1 MFRLISSP
9 DQEFLALLLA
19 EHLRASIQNDPFKK
33 QTVIVQS
40 DGMANW
46 LKLRIAD
53 QLGICSHVDFVMPSN
68 YLWQLYHQLL
78 PEVPERSLFARE
90 RLAWLLLKLL
100 KTHPFDHNWGAL
112 HQLLSG
118 ATSDADLL
126 KLATQITD
134 WFDNYLMYR
143 PDWINEW
150 DQGNFQALNDNP
162 ELQWQA
168 KLWHLLV
175 QSIPQDQRWHRANI
189 AERFKQRVAQSDGL
203 ESVFLFGVNQ
213 LPPASLAQFVELS
226 QVTDVTLFWQNLS
239 SGYWGDMQNPKSRR
253 HIQDQLEREEHGSEL
268 DDYHPLFAHWGQ
280 AGRGFIKM
288 LVEADIYGAENSF
301 EYRFEPTE
309 RHEAPTLL
317 THLQSEILENID
329 CRDDRPEFSDQS
341 ISFNLAHSRLR
352 EVQVLKDAI
361 LTEMKRD
368 PELQP
373 KDIVVLI
380 PNLTTYAPLFHSV
393 FDLTTDTHRLPITVS
408 DRSELEELPLFRAVD
423 AILNLG
429 RSRATVSEVLD
440 LLDISVVRSKFGI
453 EQDQLEKIRHWVTEA
468 NVFWGWDDR
477 HWEELEFQSNGQH
490 HWEFAKQRLL
500 TSVLMSSDASSY
512 NGVIGDIDIAG
523 TDIDLLSRFI
533 LFIDQCQCLFWKQ
546 QQVLTAAEWQIELSE
561 HIASIIDSDHSDAE
575 ALSTVFKRINSF
587 FEAVSDAK
595 YDDAIGLDTL
605 RVPLSET
612 LLSTRNSQRFASGR
626 INVCTFLPMRSIPFK
641 MVCMIGMNDGEMPR
655 VVQRQNLDIVQRE
668 PRLGDR
674 RPASE
679 DKFMFLEALMS
690 AQSTLYL
697 SWLGEDIEKS
707 TVLEPSILIQ
717 ELRQFIE
724 QRYADGIL
732 NRITKRHP
740 LHAFNPSYFAETPED
755 AISFNGRFSET
766 TPALES
772 FASDNGVDIELPTS
786 IAIEELTQF
795 VCAAPKTFLR
805 HIGVMLEEAEYENN
819 LDIEPFDVN
828 ALVSWSSLTEY
839 TQAVINRESTDRIFD
854 RIKHNGS
861 IASGTSQ
868 ARLLKELTTRTQAL
882 ASFVSDIKPG
892 SRLDKRISLSITR
905 DEEPNNVSVTGS
917 LPYYFDLGGQPVML
931 TITGGK
937 LKPKHHLRALVELL
951 IANASGLNATQL
963 MLGFSGSAFKR
974 SEIPA
979 FEGNTAAIQLSALVN
994 GYLANLRKP
1003 IPFDEEIFQQYL
1015 SSQEFDTSSL
1025 ATRRIIDGDTHWR
1038 ERASH
1043 FIASVDGLLTHGTGD

>member
-33 QTVIVQS
+33 HTVIVQS

-53 QLGICSHVDFVMPSN
+53 QLGICSHVDFIMPSN

-100 KTHPFDHNWGAL
+100 KTHTFDQSWGAL

-118 ATSDADLL
+118 TSSDADLL

-150 DQGNFQALNDNP
+150 DQGNFQALKDKP
-162 ELQWQA
+162 ELEWQA

-175 QSIPQDQRWHRANI
+175 KSIPHDQRWHRANI
-189 AERFKQRVAQSDGL
+189 AEQFKRRVAHTKGL
-203 ESVFLFGVNQ
+203 ESVFMFGVNQ
-213 LPPASLAQFVELS
+213 LPPESLAQFVALS
-226 QVTDVTLFWQNLS
+226 QSADVTLFWQNLS
-239 SGYWGDMQNPKSRR
+239 NGYWGDMQNPKSRR
-253 HIQDQLEREEHGSEL
+253 HIQEQLEREAHGSDL
-268 DDYHPLFAHWGQ
+268 NDYHPLFAHWGQ

-301 EYRFEPTE
+301 EYHFEPTE
-309 RHEAPTLL
+309 RHETPTLL
-317 THLQSEILENID
+317 THIQSEILENKD
-329 CRDDRPEFSDQS
+329 RRDDQSEFSDQS

-380 PNLTTYAPLFHSV
+380 PNLTAYAPLFHSV
-393 FDLTTDTHRLPITVS
+393 FDLSTDTHRLPIAVS

-453 EQDQLEKIRHWVTEA
+453 DQDQLEKIRHWVTEA

-477 HWEELEFQSNGQH
+477 HWQQLEFQSNGQH

-512 NGVIGDIDIAG
+512 NGVIGDIEIAG

-533 LFIDQCQCLFWKQ
+533 LFIDQCQSLFWKQ
-546 QQVLTAAEWQIELSE
+546 QQLRPAAEWQIELSE
-561 HIASIIDSDHSDAE
+561 HIASIIDSSHSDAE
-575 ALSTVFKRINSF
+575 SLSTVFKRINSV
-587 FEAVSDAK
+587 FEALDDANF
-595 YDDAIGLDTL
+595 DDAIGLDTL
-605 RVPLSET
+605 RVPLAET

-641 MVCMIGMNDGEMPR
+641 MVCMIGMNDGDMPR

-707 TVLEPSILIQ
+707 TALEPSILIQ
-717 ELRQFIE
+717 ELRQFIA
-724 QRYADGIL
+724 QRYADGTL
-732 NRITKRHP
+732 DRITKHHA
-740 LHAFNPSYFAETPED
+740 LHAFNLRYFAEHPDD
-755 AISFNGRFSET
+755 AMSFNGRFSET
-766 TPALES
+766 IPALEP
-772 FASDNGVDIELPTS
+772 FASDHGVEVEFPAVIT
-786 IAIEELTQF
+786 IEELTQF
-795 VCAAPKTFLR
+795 VCSAPKTFLK
-805 HIGVMLEEAEYENN
+805 HVGVRLEEAEYENN

-839 TQAVINRESTDRIFD
+839 TQAVINHESTDRIFD
-854 RIKHNGS
+854 RVKHNGS

-868 ARLLKELTTRTQAL
+868 TRLLKELRTRTHAL
-882 ASFVSDIKPG
+882 ASFVDDIKTG
-892 SRLDKRISLSITR
+892 SRLDRRIALPLTSSETPHTIS
-905 DEEPNNVSVTGS
+905 VSGS
-917 LPYYFDLGGQPVML
+917 LPYYFDRSGQPVML
-931 TITGGK
+931 TITGGA
-937 LKPKHHLRALVELL
+937 LKPKHRLRALVELL
-951 IANASGLNATQL
+951 IANASGLKASGL
-963 MLGFSGSAFKR
+963 VLGFSGKTITR
-974 SEIPA
+974 HEIPT
-979 FEGNTAAIQLSALVN
+979 FDQGTATAQLSALVN
-994 GYLANLRKP
+994 GYLENLRKP
-1003 IPFDEEIFQQYL
+1003 IPFDEEIFQQYIKSKEL
-1015 SSQEFDTSSL
+1015 DISSL
-1025 ATRRIIDGDTHWR
+1025 ASRRITDGDNDWQD
-1038 ERASH
+1038 RARH
-1043 FIASVDGLLTHGTGD
+1043 FIDSVEDLLNHGTGG